1 MFAKLLFVLHHVKRW
16 RHAKNDKMELHQ
28 HLKQAR
34 EQSGKTV
41 NEVAAALGVSR
52 VQVWRMEKDAD
63 FVSVARLKLLA
74 DLYGKPIT
82 SFFDDT
88 VPVGSGDISYQ
99 LIGMSVAAVEGIA
112 SKMSKRPSPDATRS
126 AVLSVIR
133 AQQARLANDPATRF
147 KADEFTVL
155 IEQELQKDRAD

>member
-1 MFAKLLFVLHHVKRW
+1 MFAKLFPVLHHVKRW
-16 RHAKNDKMELHQ
+16 RHTKNEQMELHQ

-41 NEVAAALGVSR
+41 KEVAAALGVSR

-63 FVSVARLKLLA
+63 FVSVARLRLLA
-74 DLYGKPIT
+74 DLYGKPLQ

-88 VPVGSGDISYQ
+88 VSVGNGDISYQ
-99 LIGMSVAAVEGIA
+99 LIGMSVDAVENVA
-112 SKMSKRPSPDATRS
+112 AKMVERPNPDATRS

-133 AQQARLANDPATRF
+133 AQQARLENDPTHRF

-155 IEQELQKDRAD
+155 IEQEFQKDRAD